1 MYHKLLQ
8 RQLKKYLGDYPDVDE
23 RLMPFLTAISESYL
37 NYEKDRELSEH
48 SFKISE
54 NEYQKLNDQLKK
66 LSASLETKVKE
77 RTRELEDI
85 AQFPLENPNPIF
97 RISLEGEILFRNPI
111 SLGIKKVEY
120 NGIGFTIEKFWK
132 NIVHL
137 IDDFGTFNLL
147 SNGVQ
152 YLFHYKKVEG
162 KNYFNFYG
170 TDVTETITLRL
181 KAQENFHRLNNFLE
195 STNDAYFIIYV
206 NKKSKNLLTTA
217 WKQFFGFD
225 DQSDSNLFL
234 SKSDCV
240 ISESP
245 KAHYKKIIGL
255 KLGDKLKLRYEVKNK
270 ITGERFWLSEE
281 IYKQYDIELD
291 DIFIS
296 GRISNITQEHLYEMQ
311 MKESE
316 ERFRN
321 LMENI
326 PVMAWVSDAENKV
339 IYSNQASDKFLGYSV
354 EKAKTPQR
362 FLSKIHPDDREMVT
376 ETWKKNLAKK
386 HPFINEYRVKGT
398 KNTYHNLMEK
408 GVPRF
413 YADGTYAGYI
423 GVFFDLTN
431 EKKYQE
437 TLFIEKEK
445 LKLITVNSPDI
456 ILLTN
461 ELGVIEYVSPTSKRI
476 LGFSEKEM
484 LNHKL
489 HKFICTECRN
499 HLDNIEWLNNIT
511 DKNNRFEYRMK
522 LKNGNLKWVESV
534 AKIIPNVNE
543 DGYKIL
549 FYNTDIDKIKLT
561 ENFLIASEHK
571 YRALFEN
578 MYLGVMEVDLEEKI
592 TWVNQA
598 FEKMMGYSFKYLKG
612 RKATDVFIADPNS
625 KKTVNEIEKTRRN
638 KIESIYEIKVKK
650 AKGEMLDLVISGSPV
665 IDISGKVK
673 GSIGIHWDV
682 TQLRKMEKM
691 IEDEKINHQNEI
703 MKATISAEEKQ
714 REIFGNELH
723 DGVGHILTYTSLF
736 LQMAVGSSEIKP
748 ELINKAKDKVEE
760 ALNEIRR
767 ISRNMV
773 PPALIDLGLKEA
785 IIELFN
791 QFSDMN
797 QIEFNVDCK
806 KDDLDEL
813 ELDAQKSIYRIIQE
827 LIVNTIKH
835 ADAKKIKL
843 SLKRTKTML
852 FIVYKNDGKAI
863 NVNKIKKG
871 NGLNSITNRAYFY
884 SGSTKIE
891 SSKMETTFT
900 IELPLKNII
909 NYEQ

>member
-8 RQLKKYLGDYPDVDE
+8 RQLKKYLGDNSDVDE
-23 RLMPFLTAISESYL
+23 RLSPFLSAISESYM

-48 SFKISE
+48 SFKLSE
-54 NEYQKLNDQLKK
+54 NEYQNLNDQLKK
-66 LSASLETKVKE
+66 LSASLETKVKQ

-97 RISLEGEILFRNPI
+97 RISLDGEVLFRNPI
-111 SLGIKKVEY
+111 SIGLKKVEY
-120 NGIGFTIEKFWK
+120 NGIGFDIEKFWK
-132 NIVHL
+132 NIIHI
-137 IDDFGTFNLL
+137 IDDFGTFNLI

-170 TDVTETITLRL
+170 TDVTETNTLRL

-195 STNDAYFIIYV
+195 STNDAYFIIYA
-206 NKKSKNLLTTA
+206 NKKAKNLLTTT

-225 DQSDSNLFL
+225 DQSDTNLFL
-234 SKSDCV
+234 SKSECV

-245 KAHYKKIIGL
+245 KAHYKKIIEL
-255 KLGDKLKLRYEVKNK
+255 KLGDKLKLGYEVKNK
-270 ITGERFWLSEE
+270 ITGEHFWLSEE

-321 LMENI
+321 LMDNI

-339 IYSNQASDKFLGYSV
+339 IYSNQASDNFLGYSV

-376 ETWKKNLAKK
+376 DTWKKNLAKK
-386 HPFINEYRVKGT
+386 HPFINEYRVKGI

-484 LNHKL
+484 LNQKL
-489 HKFICTECRN
+489 QKFICTECRN

-578 MYLGVMEVDLEEKI
+578 MYLGVMEVDLDEKI
-592 TWVNQA
+592 TWVNEA

-612 RKATDVFIADPNS
+612 RKATDVFIADPDS
-625 KKTVNEIEKTRRN
+625 KRTVKEIDKSRRS

-827 LIVNTIKH
+827 LIINTIKH

-852 FIVYKNDGKAI
+852 FIVYKNDGKAF

>member
-8 RQLKKYLGDYPDVDE
+8 RQLKKYLGDNPDVDE
-23 RLMPFLTAISESYL
+23 RLQPFFSAISESYK

-54 NEYQKLNDQLKK
+54 NEYQNLNDQLKK
-66 LSASLETKVKE
+66 LSFSLETKVKE
-77 RTRELEDI
+77 RTRDLEDI

-97 RISLEGEILFRNPI
+97 RISVDGEVLFSNPI
-111 SLGIKKVEY
+111 SRNLKKVNY
-120 NGIGFTIEKFWK
+120 NGIIFPIEKFWK
-132 NIVHL
+132 NIVYK
-137 IDDFGTFNLL
+137 IDDFGNFNLV
-147 SNGVQ
+147 SNKIQ
-152 YLFHYKKVEG
+152 YLFYYKKVEG

-170 TDVTETITLRL
+170 ADVTETNTLRL
-181 KAQENFHRLNNFLE
+181 KAQENYHRLNNFLE
-195 STNDAYFIIYV
+195 STDDAYFIVYA
-206 NKKSKNLLTTA
+206 NKKVKNLLTTT
-217 WKQFFGFD
+217 WKEFFGFD
-225 DQSDSNLFL
+225 DQTESNLFL
-234 SKSDCV
+234 SKSECV

-255 KLGDKLKLRYEVKNK
+255 KLGDKLKLRYQIKNK
-270 ITGERFWLSEE
+270 ITGENFWLLEE

-296 GRISNITQEHLYEMQ
+296 GRISNVTQEYLYEMQ

-326 PVMAWVSDAENKV
+326 PVMAWVSDADNKV
-339 IYSNQASDKFLGYSV
+339 IYSNQASDNFLGYSV
-354 EKAKTPQR
+354 EKAKNPQR
-362 FLSKIHPDDREMVT
+362 YLSKIHPDDRNKVVQ
-376 ETWKKNLAKK
+376 TWKKNLAKK
-386 HPFINEYRVKGT
+386 QPFNNEYRVKDPQ
-398 KNTYHNLMEK
+398 NIYHNIMEK

-423 GVFFDLTN
+423 AVFFDLTN

-461 ELGVIEYVSPTSKRI
+461 EEGVIEYVSPTSKRI

-484 LNHKL
+484 LNQKL
-489 HKFICTECRN
+489 QKFICTECKN
-499 HLDNIEWLNNIT
+499 HLEKIEWLNKIS
-511 DKNNRFEYRMK
+511 DKNNHFEFRMK

-534 AKIIPNVNE
+534 AKIIPNVND

-578 MYLGVMEVDLEEKI
+578 MYLGVMEVDLDEKI
-592 TWVNQA
+592 IWVNQA
-598 FEKMMGYSFKYLKG
+598 FEKMMGYSLKYLKG
-612 RKATDVFIADPNS
+612 RKATDIFIADPNS
-625 KKTVNEIEKTRRN
+625 KKTVNEIDKSRRK

-650 AKGEMLDLVISGSPV
+650 SKGEILDLVISGSPV
-665 IDISGKVK
+665 IDINGKVK

-682 TQLRKMEKM
+682 THLRKMEKM

-736 LQMAVGSSEIKP
+736 LQMAAGSNDIKP
-748 ELINKAKDKVEE
+748 ELIFKAKDKVEE

-767 ISRNMV
+767 ISRNLV
-773 PPALIDLGLKEA
+773 PPALLDLGLKEA

-791 QFSDMN
+791 QFNDMN
-797 QIEFNVDCK
+797 QIEFTVDCK
-806 KDDLDEL
+806 KDDLVAL
-813 ELDAQKSIYRIIQE
+813 EVDAQKSIYRIVQE

-843 SLKRTKTML
+843 VLKRTKTML
-852 FIVYKNDGKAI
+852 QLVYKNDGKSFNI
-863 NVNKIKKG
+863 NKVKKG
-871 NGLNSITNRAYFY
+871 NGLNSIANRAYFY
-884 SGSTKIE
+884 NGSSKIE
-891 SSKMETTFT
+891 SLKTETTFT

-909 NYEQ
+909 KYEQ

>member
-8 RQLKKYLGDYPDVDE
+8 RQLKKYLGENTEDYE
-23 RLMPFLTAISESYL
+23 RFQPFLSAISDSYL
-37 NYEKDRELSEH
+37 NYEKDKELSEH

-54 NEYQKLNDQLKK
+54 NEYQQLNNQLKR
-66 LSASLETKVKE
+66 LSESLETKVKE
-77 RTRELEDI
+77 RTRDLEDI

-97 RISLEGEILFRNPI
+97 RISFDGEVLFRNPI
-111 SLGIKKVEY
+111 SNSLKKVEY
-120 NGIGFTIEKFWK
+120 NGISFSIEKFWK

-137 IDDFGTFNLL
+137 IDDFGTFNLV
-147 SNGVQ
+147 SNDVQ
-152 YLFHYKKVEG
+152 YLFYYKKVEG

-170 TDVTETITLRL
+170 TDVTETNTLRL
-181 KAQENFHRLNNFLE
+181 KAQENFHRLNKFLE
-195 STNDAYFIIYV
+195 STDDAYFIIYAT
-206 NKKSKNLLTTA
+206 KKVKNLLTTA

-225 DQSDSNLFL
+225 DQTESNLFL

-296 GRISNITQEHLYEMQ
+296 GRISNVTQEHLYEMQ

-326 PVMAWVSDAENKV
+326 PVMAWVSDSENKI

-354 EKAKTPQR
+354 EQANSPQR
-362 FLSKIHPDDREMVT
+362 YLSKIHPDDRESVVQ
-376 ETWKKNLAKK
+376 TWKKNLSKK
-386 HPFINEYRVKGT
+386 QPFVNEYRVKGT
-398 KNTYHNLMEK
+398 KNIYHNLMEK

-476 LGFSEKEM
+476 LGLSEKEM
-484 LNHKL
+484 LNQKL
-489 HKFICTECRN
+489 QKFICTECKN
-499 HLDNIEWLNNIT
+499 HLEKIEWLNNIT
-511 DKNNRFEYRMK
+511 DKNNRFEFRMR
-522 LKNGNLKWVESV
+522 LKNGHLKWVESV

-592 TWVNQA
+592 IWVNQA

-612 RKATDVFIADPNS
+612 RKATDVFIADPLS
-625 KKTVNEIEKTRRN
+625 RKTVYEIDKSRR
-638 KIESIYEIKVKK
+638 KKLESIYEIKVKK

-665 IDISGKVK
+665 IDINGKVK

-682 TQLRKMEKM
+682 TNLRKMEKM
-691 IEDEKINHQNEI
+691 IEEEKINHQNEI

-723 DGVGHILTYTSLF
+723 DGVGHTLTYTSLF
-736 LQMAVGSSEIKP
+736 LQMAAGSNDIKP

-767 ISRNMV
+767 ISRNLV

-791 QFSDMN
+791 QFNDMN

-843 SLKRTKTML
+843 TLKRTKTML
-852 FIVYKNDGKAI
+852 MIVYKNDGKPFNI
-863 NVNKIKKG
+863 NKIKKG

-884 SGSTKIE
+884 SGSSKVE
-891 SSKMETTFT
+891 SSKLQTTFT

-909 NYEQ
+909 KYE

>member
-8 RQLKKYLGDYPDVDE
+8 RQLKKYLGEHTEDYE
-23 RLMPFLTAISESYL
+23 RFQPFLSAISDSYI
-37 NYEKDRELSEH
+37 NYEKDKELSEH

-54 NEYQKLNDQLKK
+54 NEYQQLNNQLKR
-66 LSASLETKVKE
+66 LSESLETKVKE
-77 RTRELEDI
+77 RTRDLEDI

-97 RISLEGEILFRNPI
+97 RISIEGEILFRNPI
-111 SLGIKKVEY
+111 SVALKKVEY
-120 NGIGFTIEKFWK
+120 NGISFSIEKFWK

-137 IDDFGTFNLL
+137 IDDFGNFNLV

-152 YLFHYKKVEG
+152 YLFYYKKVVG

-170 TDVTETITLRL
+170 TDVTETNTLRL
-181 KAQENFHRLNNFLE
+181 KAQENYHRLNNFLE
-195 STNDAYFIIYV
+195 STDDAYFIIYA
-206 NKKSKNLLTTA
+206 NKKVKNLLTKT

-225 DQSDSNLFL
+225 DKTESNLFL
-234 SKSDCV
+234 SKSECV

-245 KAHYKKIIGL
+245 KVHYKKIIGL
-255 KLGDKLKLRYEVKNK
+255 KLGDKLKLSYEVINK

-316 ERFRN
+316 DRFRN
-321 LMENI
+321 LMDNI
-326 PVMAWVSDAENKV
+326 PVMAWVSDSENKI
-339 IYSNQASDKFLGYSV
+339 IYSNQASDNFLGYSV

-362 FLSKIHPDDREMVT
+362 YLSKIHPEDRESVIK
-376 ETWKKNLAKK
+376 TWKKNLSKK
-386 HPFINEYRVKGT
+386 QPFINEYRVKGL
-398 KNTYHNLMEK
+398 KNTYYNLMEK

-484 LNHKL
+484 LNQKL
-489 HKFICTECRN
+489 QKFICTECKN
-499 HLDNIEWLNNIT
+499 YLEKIEWLNHIT
-511 DKNNRFEYRMK
+511 DKNNRFEFRMR
-522 LKNGNLKWVESV
+522 LKNGHLKWVESV
-534 AKIIPNVNE
+534 AKIIPNVND

-549 FYNTDIDKIKLT
+549 FYNTDIDKIKRT
-561 ENFLIASEHK
+561 ENYLIASEHK

-578 MYLGVMEVDLEEKI
+578 MYLGVMEVDLNEKI
-592 TWVNQA
+592 LWVNQA

-625 KKTVNEIEKTRRN
+625 KRVVNEIDKTRRN

-650 AKGEMLDLVISGSPV
+650 SKGEMLDLVISGSPV
-665 IDISGKVK
+665 IDIEGKVK

-682 TQLRKMEKM
+682 THLRKMEKM
-691 IEDEKINHQNEI
+691 IEEEKINHQNEI
-703 MKATISAEEKQ
+703 MKATINAEEKQ

-723 DGVGHILTYTSLF
+723 DGVGHMLTYTSLF
-736 LQMAVGSSEIKP
+736 LQMAGGSDEIKP
-748 ELINKAKDKVEE
+748 ELIFKAKDKVEE

-791 QFSDMN
+791 QFADMN
-797 QIEFNVDCK
+797 QIDFNVACK
-806 KDDLDEL
+806 KDDLNEL
-813 ELDAQKSIYRIIQE
+813 ALDAQKSIYRIVQE
-827 LIVNTIKH
+827 LIINTIKH
-835 ADAKKIKL
+835 ANAKKINL
-843 SLKRTKTML
+843 TLKRNKTML
-852 FIVYKNDGKAI
+852 VIVYKNDGKPFNI
-863 NVNKIKKG
+863 NKIKKG

-884 SGSTKIE
+884 SGSSKVVST
-891 SSKMETTFT
+891 KMETTFT

>member
-8 RQLKKYLGDYPDVDE
+8 RQLKKYLGENPVVDQ
-23 RLMPFLTAISESYL
+23 RLQPFLAAISESYM

-54 NEYQKLNDQLKK
+54 NEYQNLNDQLKQ
-66 LSASLETKVKE
+66 LSESLETKVKE
-77 RTRELEDI
+77 RTRDLEDI

-97 RISLEGEILFRNPI
+97 RISFEGEILFRNPI
-111 SLGIKKVEY
+111 SVALKKVEY
-120 NGIGFTIEKFWK
+120 NGISFSIEKFWK
-132 NIVHL
+132 NIVHI
-137 IDDFGTFNLL
+137 IDDFGNFQLV
-147 SNGVQ
+147 SNNIQ
-152 YLFHYKKVEG
+152 YLFYYKKVKG

-170 TDVTETITLRL
+170 ADVTETNTLRL
-181 KAQENFHRLNNFLE
+181 KAQENYHRLNNFLE
-195 STNDAYFIIYV
+195 STDDAYFIVYA
-206 NKKSKNLLTTA
+206 NKKVKNLLTTT
-217 WKQFFGFD
+217 WKEFFGFD
-225 DQSDSNLFL
+225 DQTESNLFL
-234 SKSDCV
+234 SKSECV

-255 KLGDKLKLRYEVKNK
+255 KLGDKLKLRYQIKNK
-270 ITGERFWLSEE
+270 ITGENFWLSEE

-321 LMENI
+321 LMDNI
-326 PVMAWVSDAENKV
+326 PVMAWVSDSENKI
-339 IYSNQASDKFLGYSV
+339 IYSNQASDNFLGYSV

-362 FLSKIHPDDREMVT
+362 YLSKIHPEDRESVIQ
-376 ETWKKNLAKK
+376 TWKKNLSKK
-386 HPFINEYRVKGT
+386 QPFINEYRVKGL
-398 KNTYHNLMEK
+398 KNTYYNLMEK

-461 ELGVIEYVSPTSKRI
+461 ELGIIEYVSPTSNRI
-476 LGFSEKEM
+476 LGFTEKEM
-484 LNHKL
+484 LNQKL
-489 HKFICTECRN
+489 QKFICTECRN
-499 HLDNIEWLNNIT
+499 YLEKIEWLNHIT
-511 DKNNRFEYRMK
+511 DKNNRFEFRMR
-522 LKNGNLKWVESV
+522 LKNGHLKWVESV
-534 AKIIPNVNE
+534 AKIIPNVND

-549 FYNTDIDKIKLT
+549 FYNTDIDKIKRT
-561 ENFLIASEHK
+561 ENYLIASEHK

-578 MYLGVMEVDLEEKI
+578 MYLGVMEVDLNEKI
-592 TWVNQA
+592 LWVNQA

-625 KKTVNEIEKTRRN
+625 KRVVNEIDKTRRN

-650 AKGEMLDLVISGSPV
+650 SKGEMLDLVISGSPV
-665 IDISGKVK
+665 IDIEGKVK

-682 TQLRKMEKM
+682 THLRKMEKM
-691 IEDEKINHQNEI
+691 IEEEKINHQNEI
-703 MKATISAEEKQ
+703 MKATINAEEKQ

-723 DGVGHILTYTSLF
+723 DGVGHMLTYTSLF
-736 LQMAVGSSEIKP
+736 LQMAGGSDEIKP
-748 ELINKAKDKVEE
+748 ELIFKAKDKVEE

-773 PPALIDLGLKEA
+773 PPALVDLGLKEA

-791 QFSDMN
+791 QFADMN
-797 QIEFNVDCK
+797 QIDFNVECK
-806 KDDLDEL
+806 KDDLNEL
-813 ELDAQKSIYRIIQE
+813 ALDAQKSIYRIVQE
-827 LIVNTIKH
+827 LIINTIKH
-835 ADAKKIKL
+835 ANAKKIKL
-843 SLKRTKTML
+843 VLKRTKSML
-852 FIVYKNDGKAI
+852 LIVYKNDGKPFNI
-863 NVNKIKKG
+863 NKIKKG

-884 SGSTKIE
+884 SGSSKIE
-891 SSKMETTFT
+891 SSKMETIFT

-909 NYEQ
+909 KNEQ

>member
-8 RQLKKYLGDYPDVDE
+8 RQLKKYLGDNPDVDE
-23 RLMPFLTAISESYL
+23 RLQPFFSAISESYK

-54 NEYQKLNDQLKK
+54 NEYQNLNDQLKK
-66 LSASLETKVKE
+66 LSFSLETKVKE
-77 RTRELEDI
+77 RTRDLEDI

-97 RISLEGEILFRNPI
+97 RISVDGEVLFSNPI
-111 SLGIKKVEY
+111 SRNLKKVNY
-120 NGIGFTIEKFWK
+120 NGIIFPIEKFWK
-132 NIVHL
+132 NIVYK
-137 IDDFGTFNLL
+137 IDDFGNFNLV
-147 SNGVQ
+147 SNKIQ
-152 YLFHYKKVEG
+152 YLFYYKKVEG

-170 TDVTETITLRL
+170 ADVTETNTLRL
-181 KAQENFHRLNNFLE
+181 KAQENYHRLNNFLE
-195 STNDAYFIIYV
+195 STDDAYFIVYA
-206 NKKSKNLLTTA
+206 NKKVKNLLTTT

-225 DQSDSNLFL
+225 DQTESNLFL
-234 SKSDCV
+234 SKSECV

-245 KAHYKKIIGL
+245 KVHYKKIIGL

-270 ITGERFWLSEE
+270 ITGEQFWLSEE

-296 GRISNITQEHLYEMQ
+296 GRISNVTQEHLYEMQ

-326 PVMAWVSDAENKV
+326 PVMAWVSDADNKV
-339 IYSNQASDKFLGYSV
+339 IYSNQASDNFLGYSV
-354 EKAKTPQR
+354 EKAKNPQR
-362 FLSKIHPDDREMVT
+362 YLSKIHPDDRNKVVQV
-376 ETWKKNLAKK
+376 WKKNLAKK
-386 HPFINEYRVKGT
+386 QPFNNEYRVKDPQ
-398 KNTYHNLMEK
+398 NIYHNIMEK

-423 GVFFDLTN
+423 AVFFDLTN

-461 ELGVIEYVSPTSKRI
+461 EFGIIEYVSPTSKRI

-484 LNHKL
+484 LNQKL
-489 HKFICTECRN
+489 QKFICTECKN
-499 HLDNIEWLNNIT
+499 HLEKIEWLNKIS
-511 DKNNRFEYRMK
+511 DKNNHFEFRMK

-534 AKIIPNVNE
+534 AKIIPNVNN

-561 ENFLIASEHK
+561 ENFLVANEHK

-578 MYLGVMEVDLEEKI
+578 MYLGVMEVDLNEKI
-592 TWVNQA
+592 LWVNQA
-598 FEKMMGYSFKYLKG
+598 FEKMMGYSLKYLKG
-612 RKATDVFIADPNS
+612 RKATDIFIADPNS
-625 KKTVNEIEKTRRN
+625 KKSVNEIDKSRRK

-650 AKGEMLDLVISGSPV
+650 SKGEILDLVISGSPV
-665 IDISGKVK
+665 IDINGKVK

-682 TQLRKMEKM
+682 THLRKMEKM

-736 LQMAVGSSEIKP
+736 LQMAAGSSDIKP
-748 ELINKAKDKVEE
+748 ELIFKAKDKVEE

-767 ISRNMV
+767 ISRNLV
-773 PPALIDLGLKEA
+773 PPALLDLGLKEA

-791 QFSDMN
+791 QFNDMN
-797 QIEFNVDCK
+797 QIEFTVDCK
-806 KDDLDEL
+806 KDDLVAL
-813 ELDAQKSIYRIIQE
+813 EVDAQKSIYRIVQE

-843 SLKRTKTML
+843 VLKRTKTML
-852 FIVYKNDGKAI
+852 QLVYKNDGKSFNI
-863 NVNKIKKG
+863 NKVKKG
-871 NGLNSITNRAYFY
+871 NGLNSIANRAYFY
-884 SGSTKIE
+884 NGSSKIE
-891 SSKMETTFT
+891 SLKTETTFT

-909 NYEQ
+909 KYEQ

>member
-8 RQLKKYLGDYPDVDE
+8 RQLKKYLGDNSDVDE
-23 RLMPFLTAISESYL
+23 RLSPFLSAISESYM

-48 SFKISE
+48 SFKLSE
-54 NEYQKLNDQLKK
+54 NEYQNLNDQLKK

-77 RTRELEDI
+77 RTQELEDI
-85 AQFPLENPNPIF
+85 AQFPLVNPNPTF
-97 RISLEGEILFRNPI
+97 RISLDGEILFCNPA
-111 SLGIKKVEY
+111 SQSIKKLIY
-120 NGIGFTIEKFWK
+120 NGLNFSIEKFWK
-132 NIVHL
+132 HIVKL
-137 IDDFGTFNLL
+137 IDEQGNFDLI
-147 SNGVQ
+147 SNEKQ
-152 YLFHYKKVEG
+152 YLFYYKKIFG
-162 KNYFNFYG
+162 KNYYNFYG
-170 TDVTETITLRL
+170 TDVTEKNSLRL

-195 STNDAYFIIYV
+195 STNDAYFIIYA
-206 NKKSKNLLTTA
+206 NKKVKNIITTA

-225 DQSDSNLFL
+225 DQTESNLFL
-234 SKSDCV
+234 SKSECV

-245 KAHYKKIIGL
+245 KVHYKKIIEL
-255 KLGDKLKLRYEVKNK
+255 KLGEKLKLSYEVINK

-296 GRISNITQEHLYEMQ
+296 GRISNVTQEHLYEMQ

-321 LMENI
+321 LMDNI
-326 PVMAWVSDAENKV
+326 PVMAWVSDAENKI

-354 EKAKTPQR
+354 EKAKSPQR
-362 FLSKIHPDDREMVT
+362 YLSKIHPDDRESVIH
-376 ETWKKNLAKK
+376 TWKKNLSKK
-386 HPFINEYRVKGT
+386 QPFNNEYRVKGI

-445 LKLITVNSPDI
+445 LKLITINSPDV

-461 ELGVIEYVSPTSKRI
+461 EFGIIEYVSPTSKRI

-484 LNHKL
+484 LKHKL

-499 HLDNIEWLNNIT
+499 HLENIEWLNNIT

-534 AKIIPNVNE
+534 AKIIPNGNE

-578 MYLGVMEVDLEEKI
+578 MYLGVMEVDLDEKI
-592 TWVNQA
+592 TWVNEA

-612 RKATDVFIADPNS
+612 RKASDVFIADPHS
-625 KKTVNEIEKTRRN
+625 KRTVKEIDKSRRS

-665 IDISGKVK
+665 IDINGKVK

-736 LQMAVGSSEIKP
+736 LQMAVGSDDIKP

-791 QFSDMN
+791 QFNDMN

-813 ELDAQKSIYRIIQE
+813 ELDAQKTIYRIIQE

-852 FIVYKNDGKAI
+852 FIVYKNDGKAF

>member
-8 RQLKKYLGDYPDVDE
+8 RQLKKYLIDNPDVDE
-23 RLMPFLTAISESYL
+23 RLMPFLSAVSESYV

-54 NEYQKLNDQLKK
+54 KEYQALNDQLKK
-66 LSASLETKVKE
+66 LSTSLEIKVKE
-77 RTRELEDI
+77 RTRDLEDI

-97 RISLEGEILFRNPI
+97 RISLDGEILFRNPI
-111 SLGIKKVEY
+111 SIGLKIVEY
-120 NGIGFTIEKFWK
+120 NGIGFNIEKFWK

-137 IDDFGTFNLL
+137 IDDFGNFNLV

-152 YLFHYKKVEG
+152 YLFYYKKVEG
-162 KNYFNFYG
+162 KNYYNFYG
-170 TDVTETITLRL
+170 TDVTETNTLRL
-181 KAQENFHRLNNFLE
+181 KAQENYHRLNNFLE
-195 STNDAYFIIYV
+195 STDDAYFIIYA
-206 NKKSKNLLTTA
+206 NKKVKNLLTTA
-217 WKQFFGFD
+217 WKAFFGFE
-225 DQSDSNLFL
+225 DQEGPNLFL
-234 SKSDCV
+234 SKSECV

-354 EKAKTPQR
+354 EKSKSPQR
-362 FLSKIHPDDREMVT
+362 FLSKIHPDDRESVVK
-376 ETWKKNLAKK
+376 TWKKNLSKK
-386 HPFINEYRVKGT
+386 QPFVNEYRVKGT
-398 KNTYHNLMEK
+398 KTIYHNLMEK

-461 ELGVIEYVSPTSKRI
+461 ETGVVEYVSPTSKRI

-484 LNHKL
+484 LNQKL
-489 HKFICTECRN
+489 QKFICTECKN
-499 HLDNIEWLNNIT
+499 YLEKIEWLNHISN
-511 DKNNRFEYRMK
+511 KNNRFEFRMR

-592 TWVNQA
+592 IWVNQA
-598 FEKMMGYSFKYLKG
+598 FERMMGYSFKYLKG
-612 RKATDVFIADPNS
+612 RKATEIFIADPNS
-625 KKTVNEIEKTRRN
+625 KRIINEIDKTRRQ
-638 KIESIYEIKVKK
+638 KVESIYEIKVKK
-650 AKGEMLDLVISGSPV
+650 AKDEILDLVISGSPV
-665 IDISGKVK
+665 IDINGKVK

-682 TQLRKMEKM
+682 THLRKMEKM

-736 LQMAVGSSEIKP
+736 LQMAVGSNDIKP
-748 ELINKAKDKVEE
+748 EVINKAKDKVEE

-797 QIEFNVDCK
+797 QIQFNVDCK
-806 KDDLDEL
+806 KDDLEEL
-813 ELDAQKSIYRIIQE
+813 DLDAQKSIYRIIQE

-843 SLKRTKTML
+843 ILKRTKTSL
-852 FIVYKNDGKAI
+852 LLVYKNDGKAFNI
-863 NVNKIKKG
+863 NKIKKG
-871 NGLNSITNRAYFY
+871 NGLNSISNRAYFY
-884 SGSTKIE
+884 NGHSKIE
-891 SSKMETTFT
+891 STKMETTFT
-900 IELPLKNII
+900 IEFPLKNII

>member
-8 RQLKKYLGDYPDVDE
+8 RQLKKYLGENPDDYE
-23 RLMPFLTAISESYL
+23 RFQPFLSAISESYM

-54 NEYQKLNDQLKK
+54 NEYQHLNNQLKK
-66 LSASLETKVKE
+66 LSESLETKVKE
-77 RTRELEDI
+77 RTQELQDI
-85 AQFPLENPNPIF
+85 AQFPLVNPNPTF
-97 RISLEGEILFRNPI
+97 RISVDGEILFYNPA
-111 SLGIKKVEY
+111 SVSIKNLTY
-120 NGIGFTIEKFWK
+120 NGLNFSIEKFWK
-132 NIVHL
+132 YIIKFIDEQGNFDL
-137 IDDFGTFNLL
+137 I
-147 SNGVQ
+147 SNEKQ
-152 YLFHYKKVEG
+152 YLFYYKKIFG

-170 TDVTETITLRL
+170 TDVTETNSLRL
-181 KAQENFHRLNNFLE
+181 KAQENYHRLNNFLE
-195 STNDAYFIIYV
+195 STDDAYFIIYA
-206 NKKSKNLLTTA
+206 NKKVKNLLTTT
-217 WKQFFGFD
+217 WKDFFGFD
-225 DQSDSNLFL
+225 DQTEPDLFL

-270 ITGERFWLSEE
+270 ITGEHFWLSEE

-296 GRISNITQEHLYEMQ
+296 GRISNVTQEHLYEMQ

-321 LMENI
+321 LMDNI
-326 PVMAWVSDAENKV
+326 PVMAWVSDSENKI

-354 EKAKTPQR
+354 EQANSPQR
-362 FLSKIHPDDREMVT
+362 YLSKIHPDDREGVIQ
-376 ETWKKNLAKK
+376 TWKKNLSKK
-386 HPFINEYRVKGT
+386 QPFINEYRVKGI
-398 KNTYHNLMEK
+398 KKTYHNLMEK

-413 YADGTYAGYI
+413 YADGSYAGYI

-437 TLFIEKEK
+437 TLYIEKEK

-461 ELGVIEYVSPTSKRI
+461 EAGVIEYISPTAHRI
-476 LGFSEKEM
+476 LGFLEKEM
-484 LNHKL
+484 LNQKL
-489 HKFICTECRN
+489 QKFICVECKN
-499 HLDNIEWLNNIT
+499 HLEKIDWLNNLN
-511 DKNNRFEYRMK
+511 DKNNRFEFRMK

-534 AKIIPNVNE
+534 AKIISNVND

-578 MYLGVMEVDLEEKI
+578 MYLGVMEVDLNEKI

-598 FEKMMGYSFKYLKG
+598 FEQMMGYSFKYLKG
-612 RKATDVFIADPNS
+612 RKATDVFIADSNS
-625 KKTVNEIEKTRRN
+625 KKTVNEIEKSRRK

-650 AKGEMLDLVISGSPV
+650 SKGEILDLVISGSPV
-665 IDISGKVK
+665 IDINGKVK

-682 TQLRKMEKM
+682 TNLRKMEKM
-691 IEDEKINHQNEI
+691 IEEEKINHQNEI
-703 MKATISAEEKQ
+703 MKATISAEENQ

-736 LQMAVGSSEIKP
+736 LQMAGGSDEIKP
-748 ELINKAKDKVEE
+748 ELIHKAKDKVEE

-767 ISRNMV
+767 ISRNLV

-791 QFSDMN
+791 QFNDMN
-797 QIEFNVDCK
+797 QIEFNVECK
-806 KDDLDEL
+806 KDDLNKL
-813 ELDAQKSIYRIIQE
+813 ELDAQKSIYRIVQE

-835 ADAKKIKL
+835 AKAKKIKL
-843 SLKRTKTML
+843 ALKRTKTML
-852 FIVYKNDGKAI
+852 LIVYKNDGKPFDI
-863 NVNKIKKG
+863 NKIIKG
-871 NGLNSITNRAYFY
+871 NGLNSISNRAYFY
-884 SGSTKIE
+884 NGNSTIE

-909 NYEQ
+909 KNEQ

>member
-8 RQLKKYLGDYPDVDE
+8 RQLKKYLGDNSDVDE
-23 RLMPFLTAISESYL
+23 RLSPFLSAISESYM

-48 SFKISE
+48 SFKLSE
-54 NEYQKLNDQLKK
+54 NEYQNLNDQLKK
-66 LSASLETKVKE
+66 LSASLETKVKQ

-97 RISLEGEILFRNPI
+97 RISLDGEVLFRNPI
-111 SLGIKKVEY
+111 SIGLKKVEY
-120 NGIGFTIEKFWK
+120 NGIGFDIEKFWK
-132 NIVHL
+132 NIIHI
-137 IDDFGTFNLL
+137 IDDFGTFNLI

-170 TDVTETITLRL
+170 TDVTETNTLRL

-195 STNDAYFIIYV
+195 STNDAYFIIYA
-206 NKKSKNLLTTA
+206 NKKAKNLLTTA

-225 DQSDSNLFL
+225 DQLDTNLFL
-234 SKSDCV
+234 SKSECV

-245 KAHYKKIIGL
+245 KAHYKKIIEL
-255 KLGDKLKLRYEVKNK
+255 KLGEKLKLRYEVKNK

-321 LMENI
+321 LMDNI

-362 FLSKIHPDDREMVT
+362 FLSKIHPDDRELVT
-376 ETWKKNLAKK
+376 DTWKKNLAKK
-386 HPFINEYRVKGT
+386 HPFINEYRVKGI
-398 KNTYHNLMEK
+398 KNTYHNVMEK

-484 LNHKL
+484 LNQKL

-499 HLDNIEWLNNIT
+499 HLENIEWLNNIT

-534 AKIIPNVNE
+534 SKIIPNVNE

-549 FYNTDIDKIKLT
+549 FYNTDIDKIKMT

-578 MYLGVMEVDLEEKI
+578 MYLGVMEVDLDEKI
-592 TWVNQA
+592 TWVNEA

-612 RKATDVFIADPNS
+612 RKATDIFIADPDS
-625 KKTVNEIEKTRRN
+625 KRTVKEIDKSRRS

-736 LQMAVGSSEIKP
+736 LQMAVGSNDIKP

-827 LIVNTIKH
+827 LIINTIKH

-852 FIVYKNDGKAI
+852 FIVYKNDGKAF

>member
-8 RQLKKYLGDYPDVDE
+8 RQLKKYLIDNPDVDE
-23 RLMPFLTAISESYL
+23 RLMPFLSAVSESYM

-54 NEYQKLNDQLKK
+54 NEYQNLNDQLKK
-66 LSASLETKVKE
+66 LSSSLENKVKE

-97 RISLEGEILFRNPI
+97 RISIDGEILFRNPI
-111 SLGIKKVEY
+111 SIGLKIVEY
-120 NGIGFTIEKFWK
+120 NGIGFNIEKFWK

-137 IDDFGTFNLL
+137 IDDFGNFNLV

-152 YLFHYKKVEG
+152 YLFYYKKVEG
-162 KNYFNFYG
+162 KNYYNFYG
-170 TDVTETITLRL
+170 TDVTETNTLRL
-181 KAQENFHRLNNFLE
+181 KAQENYHRLNNFLE
-195 STNDAYFIIYV
+195 STDDAYFIIYA
-206 NKKSKNLLTTA
+206 NKKVKNLLTTA
-217 WKQFFGFD
+217 WKEFFGFD
-225 DQSDSNLFL
+225 DQEGPNLFL
-234 SKSDCV
+234 SKSQCV

-270 ITGERFWLSEE
+270 ITGEHFWLSEE

-296 GRISNITQEHLYEMQ
+296 GRISNVTQEHLYEMQ

-326 PVMAWVSDAENKV
+326 PVMAWVSDSENKI

-354 EKAKTPQR
+354 EQANSPQR
-362 FLSKIHPDDREMVT
+362 YLSKIHPDDRESVVQ
-376 ETWKKNLAKK
+376 TWKKNLSKK
-386 HPFINEYRVKGT
+386 QPFVNEYRVKGT
-398 KNTYHNLMEK
+398 KKIYHNLMEK

-461 ELGVIEYVSPTSKRI
+461 ETGVIEYVSPTSKRI

-484 LNHKL
+484 LNQKL
-489 HKFICTECRN
+489 QKFICTECKN
-499 HLDNIEWLNNIT
+499 YLEKIEWLNHISN
-511 DKNNRFEYRMK
+511 KNNRFEFRMR

-592 TWVNQA
+592 IWVNQA
-598 FEKMMGYSFKYLKG
+598 FERMMGYSFKYLKG
-612 RKATDVFIADPNS
+612 RKATEIFIADPNS
-625 KKTVNEIEKTRRN
+625 KRIINEIDKTRRQ
-638 KIESIYEIKVKK
+638 KVESIYEIKVKK
-650 AKGEMLDLVISGSPV
+650 AKDEILDLVISGSPV
-665 IDISGKVK
+665 IDINGKVK

-682 TQLRKMEKM
+682 THLRKMEKM

-736 LQMAVGSSEIKP
+736 LQMAVGSNDIKP
-748 ELINKAKDKVEE
+748 EVINKAKDKVEE

-767 ISRNMV
+767 ISRNMA

-797 QIEFNVDCK
+797 QIQFNVDCK
-806 KDDLDEL
+806 KDDLEEL
-813 ELDAQKSIYRIIQE
+813 DLDAQKSIYRIIQE

-843 SLKRTKTML
+843 TLKRTKTSL
-852 FIVYKNDGKAI
+852 LLVYKNDGKAFNI
-863 NVNKIKKG
+863 NKIKKG
-871 NGLNSITNRAYFY
+871 NGLNSISNRAYFY
-884 SGSTKIE
+884 NGNSKIE
-891 SSKMETTFT
+891 STKMETTFT
-900 IELPLKNII
+900 IEFPLKNII

>member
-8 RQLKKYLGDYPDVDE
+8 RQLKKYLGDNPDVDE
-23 RLMPFLTAISESYL
+23 RLQPFFSAISESYK

-54 NEYQKLNDQLKK
+54 NEYQNLNDQLKK
-66 LSASLETKVKE
+66 LSFSLETKVKE
-77 RTRELEDI
+77 RTRDLEDI

-97 RISLEGEILFRNPI
+97 RISVDGEVLFSNPI
-111 SLGIKKVEY
+111 SRNLKKVNY
-120 NGIGFTIEKFWK
+120 NGIIFPIEKFWK
-132 NIVHL
+132 NIVYK
-137 IDDFGTFNLL
+137 IDDFGNFNLV
-147 SNGVQ
+147 SNKIQ
-152 YLFHYKKVEG
+152 YLFYYKKVEG

-170 TDVTETITLRL
+170 ADVTETNTLRL
-181 KAQENFHRLNNFLE
+181 KAQENYHRLNNFLE
-195 STNDAYFIIYV
+195 STDDAYFIVYA
-206 NKKSKNLLTTA
+206 NKKVKNLLTTT
-217 WKQFFGFD
+217 WKEFFGFD
-225 DQSDSNLFL
+225 DQTESNLFL
-234 SKSDCV
+234 SKSECV

-255 KLGDKLKLRYEVKNK
+255 KLGDKLKLRYQIKNK
-270 ITGERFWLSEE
+270 ITGENFWLLEE

-296 GRISNITQEHLYEMQ
+296 GRISNVTQEYLYEMQ

-326 PVMAWVSDAENKV
+326 PVMAWVSDADNKV
-339 IYSNQASDKFLGYSV
+339 IYSNQASDNFLGYSV
-354 EKAKTPQR
+354 EMAKNPQR
-362 FLSKIHPDDREMVT
+362 YLSKIHPDDRNKVVQ
-376 ETWKKNLAKK
+376 TWKKNLAKK
-386 HPFINEYRVKGT
+386 QPFNNEYRVKDPQ
-398 KNTYHNLMEK
+398 NIYHNIMEK

-423 GVFFDLTN
+423 AVFFDLTN

-461 ELGVIEYVSPTSKRI
+461 EEGVIEYVSPTSKRI

-484 LNHKL
+484 LNQKL
-489 HKFICTECRN
+489 QKFICTECKN
-499 HLDNIEWLNNIT
+499 HLEKIEWLNKIS
-511 DKNNRFEYRMK
+511 DKNNHFEFRMK

-534 AKIIPNVNE
+534 AKIIPNVND

-578 MYLGVMEVDLEEKI
+578 MYLGVMEVDLDEKI
-592 TWVNQA
+592 IWVNQA
-598 FEKMMGYSFKYLKG
+598 FEKMMGYSLKYLKG
-612 RKATDVFIADPNS
+612 RKATDIFIADPNS
-625 KKTVNEIEKTRRN
+625 KKTVNEIDKSRRK

-650 AKGEMLDLVISGSPV
+650 SKGEILDLVISGSPV
-665 IDISGKVK
+665 IDINGKVK

-682 TQLRKMEKM
+682 THLRKMEKM

-736 LQMAVGSSEIKP
+736 LQMAAGSNDIKP
-748 ELINKAKDKVEE
+748 ELIFKAKDKVEE

-767 ISRNMV
+767 ISRNLV
-773 PPALIDLGLKEA
+773 PPALLDLGLKEA

-791 QFSDMN
+791 QFNDMN
-797 QIEFNVDCK
+797 QIEFTVDCK
-806 KDDLDEL
+806 KDDLVAL
-813 ELDAQKSIYRIIQE
+813 EVDAQKSIYRIVQE

-843 SLKRTKTML
+843 VLKRTKTML
-852 FIVYKNDGKAI
+852 QLVYKNDGKSFNI
-863 NVNKIKKG
+863 NKVKKG
-871 NGLNSITNRAYFY
+871 NGLNSIANRAYFY
-884 SGSTKIE
+884 NGSSKIE
-891 SSKMETTFT
+891 SLKTETTFT

-909 NYEQ
+909 KYEQ

>member
-8 RQLKKYLGDYPDVDE
+8 RQLKKYLGDNPDVDE
-23 RLMPFLTAISESYL
+23 RLMPFLSAISESYM

-54 NEYQKLNDQLKK
+54 NEYQNLNDQLKK
-66 LSASLETKVKE
+66 LSSSLENKVKE

-97 RISLEGEILFRNPI
+97 RISLDGEILFRNPI
-111 SLGIKKVEY
+111 SLGLKKIEY

-137 IDDFGTFNLL
+137 IDDFGTFNLN
-147 SNGVQ
+147 SNGIQ
-152 YLFHYKKVEG
+152 YLFYYKKVEG

-170 TDVTETITLRL
+170 TDVTETNTLRL
-181 KAQENFHRLNNFLE
+181 KAQENYHRLNNFLE
-195 STNDAYFIIYV
+195 STNDAYFIIYA
-206 NKKSKNLLTTA
+206 NKKVKNLLTTA

-225 DQSDSNLFL
+225 DQTETNLFL
-234 SKSDCV
+234 SKSECV

-245 KAHYKKIIGL
+245 KAHYKKIIEL
-255 KLGDKLKLRYEVKNK
+255 KLGDKLKLRYEVINK

-321 LMENI
+321 LMDNI

-354 EKAKTPQR
+354 EKSKSPQR
-362 FLSKIHPDDREMVT
+362 FLSKIHPDDREKVT

-386 HPFINEYRVKGT
+386 QPFFNEYRVKGI
-398 KNTYHNLMEK
+398 KNTYHNVMEK

-461 ELGVIEYVSPTSKRI
+461 EQGVIEYVSPTSKRI
-476 LGFSEKEM
+476 IGFSEKEM
-484 LNHKL
+484 LNQKL
-489 HKFICTECRN
+489 QKFICTECKN
-499 HLDNIEWLNNIT
+499 HLEKIEWLSNIT
-511 DKNNRFEYRMK
+511 DKNNRFEYRMR

-578 MYLGVMEVDLEEKI
+578 MYLGVMEVDLDEKI

-625 KKTVNEIEKTRRN
+625 KKLVNEIEKTRRK

-665 IDISGKVK
+665 IDINGNVK

-736 LQMAVGSSEIKP
+736 LQMAVGSDDIKP

-797 QIEFNVDCK
+797 QIDFDVDCK
-806 KDDLDEL
+806 KADLDEL

-835 ADAKKIKL
+835 ANAKKIKL
-843 SLKRTKTML
+843 TLKRTKTML
-852 FIVYKNDGKAI
+852 LIVYKNDGKAFNI
-863 NVNKIKKG
+863 NNTIKG
-871 NGLNSITNRAYFY
+871 NGLNSISNRAYFY
-884 SGSTKIE
+884 SGSSKIE
-891 SSKMETTFT
+891 SSNLETTFT

-909 NYEQ
+909 KYD

>member
-1 MYHKLLQ
+1 
-8 RQLKKYLGDYPDVDE
+8 
-23 RLMPFLTAISESYL
+23 
-37 NYEKDRELSEH
+37 
-48 SFKISE
+48 
-54 NEYQKLNDQLKK
+54 
-66 LSASLETKVKE
+66 
-77 RTRELEDI
+77 
-85 AQFPLENPNPIF
+85 
-97 RISLEGEILFRNPI
+97 
-111 SLGIKKVEY
+111 
-120 NGIGFTIEKFWK
+120 
-132 NIVHL
+132 
-137 IDDFGTFNLL
+137 
-147 SNGVQ
+147 
-152 YLFHYKKVEG
+152 
-162 KNYFNFYG
+162 
-170 TDVTETITLRL
+170 
-181 KAQENFHRLNNFLE
+181 LNNFLE
-195 STNDAYFIIYV
+195 STDDAYFIIYA
-206 NKKSKNLLTTA
+206 NKKAKNLLTTA

-225 DQSDSNLFL
+225 DQTESNLFL
-234 SKSDCV
+234 SKSECV
-240 ISESP
+240 ISEYP
-245 KAHYKKIIGL
+245 KAHYKKIIEL

-270 ITGERFWLSEE
+270 ITGEHFWLSEE

-296 GRISNITQEHLYEMQ
+296 GRISNVTQEHLYEMQ

-326 PVMAWVSDAENKV
+326 PVMAWVSDAENKI

-354 EKAKTPQR
+354 EKAKSPQR
-362 FLSKIHPDDREMVT
+362 YLSKIHPDDRESVIH
-376 ETWKKNLAKK
+376 TWKKNLSKK
-386 HPFINEYRVKGT
+386 QPFINEYRVKSV
-398 KNTYHNLMEK
+398 KNNYHNLMEK

-461 ELGVIEYVSPTSKRI
+461 EQGIIEYVSPTSKRI

-484 LNHKL
+484 LNQKL
-489 HKFICTECRN
+489 QKFICTECKN
-499 HLDNIEWLNNIT
+499 HLEKIEWLNNIT
-511 DKNNRFEYRMK
+511 DKNNRFEYRMR

-578 MYLGVMEVDLEEKI
+578 MYLGVMEVDLDEKI

-625 KKTVNEIEKTRRN
+625 RKTVNEIEKTRRN

-665 IDISGKVK
+665 IDINGKVK

-736 LQMAVGSSEIKP
+736 LQMAVGSNDIKP

-843 SLKRTKTML
+843 ILKRTKTML
-852 FIVYKNDGKAI
+852 LIVYKNDGKAFNI
-863 NVNKIKKG
+863 KNIKKG

-884 SGSTKIE
+884 SGSSKIE

-909 NYEQ
+909 

>member
-8 RQLKKYLGDYPDVDE
+8 RQLKKYLGDNPDVDE
-23 RLMPFLTAISESYL
+23 RLQPFFSAISESYK

-54 NEYQKLNDQLKK
+54 NEYQNLNDQLKK
-66 LSASLETKVKE
+66 LSFSLETKVKE
-77 RTRELEDI
+77 RTRDLEDI

-97 RISLEGEILFRNPI
+97 RISVDGEVLFSNPI
-111 SLGIKKVEY
+111 SRNLKKVNY
-120 NGIGFTIEKFWK
+120 NGIIFPIEKFWK
-132 NIVHL
+132 NIVYK
-137 IDDFGTFNLL
+137 IDDFGNFNLV
-147 SNGVQ
+147 SNKIQ
-152 YLFHYKKVEG
+152 YLFYYKKVEG

-170 TDVTETITLRL
+170 ADVTETNTLRL
-181 KAQENFHRLNNFLE
+181 KAQENYHRLNNFLE
-195 STNDAYFIIYV
+195 STDDAYFIVYA
-206 NKKSKNLLTTA
+206 NKKVKNLLTTT

-225 DQSDSNLFL
+225 DQTESNLFL
-234 SKSDCV
+234 SKSECV

-245 KAHYKKIIGL
+245 KVHYKKIIGL

-270 ITGERFWLSEE
+270 ITGEQFWLSEE

-296 GRISNITQEHLYEMQ
+296 GRISNVTQEHLYEMQ

-339 IYSNQASDKFLGYSV
+339 IYSNQTSDNFLGYSV
-354 EKAKTPQR
+354 EKAKNPQR
-362 FLSKIHPDDREMVT
+362 YLSKIHPDDRNKVVQV
-376 ETWKKNLAKK
+376 WKKNLAKK
-386 HPFINEYRVKGT
+386 QPFNNEYRIKGPQ
-398 KNTYHNLMEK
+398 NIYHNIMEK

-423 GVFFDLTN
+423 AVFFDLTN

-461 ELGVIEYVSPTSKRI
+461 EFGIIEYVSPTSKRI

-484 LNHKL
+484 LNQKL
-489 HKFICTECRN
+489 QKFICIECKN
-499 HLDNIEWLNNIT
+499 HLEKIEWLNKIS
-511 DKNNRFEYRMK
+511 DKNNHFEFRMK

-534 AKIIPNVNE
+534 AKIIPNVNN

-561 ENFLIASEHK
+561 ENFLVANEHK

-578 MYLGVMEVDLEEKI
+578 MYLGVMEVDLNEKI
-592 TWVNQA
+592 LWVNQA
-598 FEKMMGYSFKYLKG
+598 FEKMMGYSLKYLKG
-612 RKATDVFIADPNS
+612 RKATDIFIADPNS
-625 KKTVNEIEKTRRN
+625 KKTVNEIDKSRRK

-650 AKGEMLDLVISGSPV
+650 SKGEILDLVISGSPV
-665 IDISGKVK
+665 IDINGKVK

-682 TQLRKMEKM
+682 THLRKMEKM
-691 IEDEKINHQNEI
+691 IEDEKIKHQNEI

-736 LQMAVGSSEIKP
+736 LQMAAGSNDIKP
-748 ELINKAKDKVEE
+748 ELIFKAKDKVEE

-767 ISRNMV
+767 ISRNLV

-791 QFSDMN
+791 QFNDMK
-797 QIEFNVDCK
+797 QMEFSVDCK

-813 ELDAQKSIYRIIQE
+813 ELDAQKTIYRIVQE

-843 SLKRTKTML
+843 TLKRTKTM
-852 FIVYKNDGKAI
+852 FILVYKNDGKPFNI
-863 NVNKIKKG
+863 NKIKKG

-884 SGSTKIE
+884 SGSSKVE
-891 SSKMETTFT
+891 SSKTETTFT

-909 NYEQ
+909 KYEQ